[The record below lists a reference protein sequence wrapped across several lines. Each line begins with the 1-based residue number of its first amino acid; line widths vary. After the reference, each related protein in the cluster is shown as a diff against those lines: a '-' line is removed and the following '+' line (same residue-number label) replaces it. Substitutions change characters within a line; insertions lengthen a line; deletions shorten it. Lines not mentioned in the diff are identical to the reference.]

1 MMEQN
6 NKKKKA
12 SFTIISGDST
22 GGHGGFGVGALSLD
36 NISPVIVDPE
46 NNEAYVDMG
55 ALHAKS
61 EVEKRIKFLAN
72 RDEVPHAK
80 LYWLVW
86 VCIERASTGAQYAGV
101 TACEMR
107 VDKEIRRGYK
117 SLPEHVNH
125 MDKAVKRKMIVAHMD
140 DTSKVVLANFL
151 KEHNEEMWNNAS
163 QELKEQL
170 ETKVE

>member
-1 MMEQN
+1 MDQ
-6 NKKKKA
+6 KKKKA
-12 SFTIISGDST
+12 GFTIISGDST

-46 NNEAYVDMG
+46 NQEAYVDMG

-61 EVEKRIKFLAN
+61 EVEKRIKFLPN
-72 RDEVPHAK
+72 REEVPNAK

-107 VDKEIRRGYK
+107 VDVEIRRGYK
-117 SLPEHVNH
+117 SLPEHVNN
-125 MDKAVKRKMIVAHMD
+125 MDKAIKRKFIVQHMD
-140 DTSKVVLANFL
+140 DTSKEILAHFL
-151 KEHNEEMWNNAS
+151 QNHNEEMWNNSS

-170 ETKVE
+170 QTKNQ